1 MGQGCGQG
9 VVPPAPRQ
17 NQGASPSSGTNPSTQ
32 DPRHQQLRDSGAF
45 SQRQRLRANV
55 APRCTD
61 AAWNVSH
68 LARPGAVPR
77 ANPSSASR

>member
-1 MGQGCGQG
+1 MWTRRR
-9 VVPPAPRQ
+9 PA
-17 NQGASPSSGTNPSTQ
+17 GAWSEPGFVPSSGTNPSTQ

-45 SQRQRLRANV
+45 SQRQRVRANV